1 MSQKMDF
8 LACQDLSSDILDLAR
23 QLSIPSP
30 VLASL
35 PSVIASLPK
44 LPLAALSKP
53 HTAQKAWS
61 EITALLPTY
70 AEDGG
75 LPLLAATLGGACF
88 TREEY
93 RRQGIGEDVYFATML
108 CLPRFLRET
117 YEITG
122 RWGYD
127 RGFWTWRQTGRLLFR
142 LGELEF
148 EYRLTER
155 NEPLPEGL
163 QAGDPI
169 LSVHIP
175 SDAKLTREKLDASYT
190 WAKRFFSEVPGPWIS
205 EKPRAILCG
214 TWLLSP
220 ELYGLLSENSG
231 IRRFADD
238 YSLYHIQQNDNAIY
252 RWLYQLSGPVSAEKL
267 PERTS
272 LQRSVK
278 GHLLSGGL
286 IGIAWGIL
294 KD

>member
-8 LACQDLSSDILDLAR
+8 LAVQDLSSDILDLAR

-44 LPLAALSKP
+44 LPLAALSNP

-238 YSLYHIQQNDNAIY
+238 YSLYNFQQNDNAIY

>member
-8 LACQDLSSDILDLAR
+8 LAVQDLSSDILYLAR

-53 HTAQKAWS
+53 DTAQTAWS
-61 EITALLPTY
+61 EVTALLPTY

-93 RRQGIGEDVYFATML
+93 RRQGIGEDVYLATML

-148 EYRLTER
+148 EYRLAER

-175 SDAKLTREKLDASYT
+175 SDAKLTRENLDASYT

>member
-8 LACQDLSSDILDLAR
+8 LAVQDLSSDILDLAR

-53 HTAQKAWS
+53 DTAQTAWS
-61 EITALLPTY
+61 EVTALLPTY

-93 RRQGIGEDVYFATML
+93 RRQGIGEDVYLATML

-148 EYRLTER
+148 EYRLAER

-175 SDAKLTREKLDASYT
+175 SDAKLTRENLDASYT